1 MDLPRSITWRLPV
14 KLTQTA
20 WRSSA
25 GARAALWAQPPPA
38 GQTTISTLWRYGRPG
53 ANLASAMILL
63 LGPESGQVFVDY
75 HDGEEELFVRPMDHT
90 FSAFT
95 DEKTVDELINAA
107 GDYVSAHFD

>member
-1 MDLPRSITWRLPV
+1 
-14 KLTQTA
+14 
-20 WRSSA
+20 
-25 GARAALWAQPPPA
+25 
-38 GQTTISTLWRYGRPG
+38 
-53 ANLASAMILL
+53 MILL